1 MLWIDHLVIRW
12 LLWRKKNAVA
22 AAYARKVI
30 ETLRAGTEVE
40 CSRLAAAAGID
51 VPVEKETRIIRAS
64 GDVFKIG
71 QRVRIDNRD
80 FTVTRLLSASKREVI
95 YEVVG

>member
-12 LLWRKKNAVA
+12 LLWRKKSAHA

-30 ETLRAGTEVE
+30 ESLQAGCAIEAT
-40 CSRLAAAAGID
+40 RLAAAASID
-51 VPVEKETRIIRAS
+51 VPVQKETRIIRAS

-71 QRVRIDNRD
+71 QKVKIDGRD